1 MKYKGILCYVRPQEK
16 KEIEFAIQDIP
27 LEFVDSLSEFEK
39 KITKNSYLIVSLFFS
54 NKDLKKL
61 ADKFP
66 NNTFN
71 FYRLKANEEQTSEQ
85 TSLMGYNN
93 ITDGQY
99 NADELRNNYLGIIDD
114 LWNYR
119 LFENPTVINC

>member
-16 KEIEFAIQDIP
+16 KEIEFAMQDIP

-54 NKDLKKL
+54 NKDLKNL

-93 ITDGQY
+93 ITDCQY
-99 NADELRNNYLGIIDD
+99 SADELRNNYLGIIDD
-114 LWNYR
+114 LWKYR
-119 LFENPTVINC
+119 LFENPTVIYC